1 MLRIKRLQL
10 ENYLCFKSVDIEF
23 PVDDKPI
30 LVLGNN
36 EDSEGMTSNE
46 AGKTS
51 LVTAPLWAIFGLPI
65 NSDMAVD
72 DVILKGQSNCR
83 VVLELVNNDT
93 VITIDRKRTKT
104 TTELE
109 FYVNDNLLH
118 EKRQPA
124 KNVQQLIHKYFRLM
138 GTPAQALKDCLIT
151 NFLSYNSV
159 EMFVGSQWKSSDRFN
174 FISRLFNLDKWIEC
188 KELANQ
194 RAKDIKEQ
202 IEALENKLSGYASA
216 MEQIDITSLKQS
228 IEEDT
233 ASLKT
238 LKVQIE
244 KIEKDLNIRKKI
256 EELESQEIQLT
267 KVYQEKKQQ
276 LVNHLNK
283 AKQHLCETEEQ
294 LKQLQTEY
302 TDENKI
308 NTLKDLLENT
318 RVKYIEAS
326 KKTNTLQATLD
337 SYTEQLKPI
346 VVKLTK
352 LKKDIPEEILEKI
365 ADVDIDE
372 HIAKQKTVIQELK
385 EEYTELQSILVE
397 LQSKIK
403 TIENQIN
410 EIKATEKKKL
420 TCPNCN
426 ESLLY
431 KAGTLVKYD
440 KQTAEELLQEYSKE
454 IEKYHSEKEK
464 IAKNLSDL
472 EEKIALISKEI
483 EYSNQYKQV
492 IELESQKKELE
503 TKIQKLDKEL
513 KEKLDI
519 LIDITHEL
527 KKFEKQ
533 YSEAEQVYRKYIELT
548 TAKDGIE
555 QNIQVVQAEQ
565 DKLDKLYQ
573 EQKAKL
579 EEQKKQLPEDYPS
592 ETVVELNEKYNQL
605 NEQIARLET
614 RIKHNKELL
623 EKNKAIIQEMADI
636 KANIS
641 KLQKELTKYKYWVKA
656 FPEIRRMVIQSIL
669 PQLETLSNEYLKK
682 LNVPL
687 SIVLDT
693 LKKTKTT
700 KTLKEEFNILIYD
713 RIQDKIMPVYMRS
726 TGGRKRIGMA
736 VCFALQDLK
745 QQTTSN
751 PFGFRIFDE
760 FPDNLDS
767 AGLDYFF
774 KLLHIIE
781 GQKFVVSHNELLKD
795 RFERV
800 LIVTKNNGVS
810 HVTWQR

>member
-10 ENYLCFKSVDIEF
+10 ENYLCFKNVNIEF

-51 LVTAPLWAIFGLPI
+51 LVTAPLWAVFGLPI

-72 DVILKGQSNCR
+72 DVILKGQPNCR

-124 KNVQQLIHKYFRLM
+124 KNVQQLIHKYFQLI

-216 MEQIDITSLKQS
+216 MEQIDIASLKQS

-233 ASLKT
+233 VGLKT
-238 LKVQIE
+238 LKEQIE

-256 EELESQEIQLT
+256 EELENQETQLT

-276 LVNHLNK
+276 LINHLNT
-283 AKQHLCETEEQ
+283 AKQRLCETEEQ

-308 NTLKDLLENT
+308 NTLKDLLENA
-318 RVKYIEAS
+318 RVKYMEAS

-346 VVKLTK
+346 VIKLTK

-372 HIAKQKTVIQELK
+372 YIAKQKTVIQELK
-385 EEYTELQSILVE
+385 EEYTELQSKLAE

-403 TIENQIN
+403 IIENRIN

-464 IAKNLSDL
+464 ITKNLSDL
-472 EEKIALISKEI
+472 EEKITLISKEI

-503 TKIQKLDKEL
+503 AKVQKLDKEL
-513 KEKLDI
+513 KERLDI

-548 TAKDGIE
+548 TAKNGIE

-573 EQKAKL
+573 EQKEKL
-579 EEQKKQLPEDYPS
+579 EEQKKQLPKDYPS
-592 ETVVELNEKYNQL
+592 ETVAELNGKYNQL

-623 EKNKAIIQEMADI
+623 EKNKAIVQEMADI

-641 KLQKELTKYKYWVKA
+641 KLQKELTKYKYWIKA

-693 LKKTKTT
+693 LKETKTT

-781 GQKFVVSHNELLKD
+781 GQKFVVSHNELLKN
-795 RFERV
+795 RFERI

-810 HVTWQR
+810 HVAWQR